1 MITFLTQKRLNIL
14 KICSIIAIIIHV
26 FVLIRFFFDKL
37 SINLDILALNKQN
50 SIIFN
55 GWALSH
61 LILYIFIGY
70 YYPDEYLF
78 VFIVSILWEL
88 YEYSYM
94 YINFFKN
101 IYYKILKTEKMY
113 ILGNPYD
120 PLINII
126 GYYIGSQIINK

>member
-37 SINLDILALNKQN
+37 SINLDILAFNKQN
-50 SIIFN
+50 SLIFN

-78 VFIVSILWEL
+78 VFIVSILWEF